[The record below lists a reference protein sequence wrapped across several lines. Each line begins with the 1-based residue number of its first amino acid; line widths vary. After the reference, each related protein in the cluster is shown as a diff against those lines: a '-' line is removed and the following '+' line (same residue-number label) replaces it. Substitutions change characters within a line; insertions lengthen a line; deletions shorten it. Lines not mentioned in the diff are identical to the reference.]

1 MKTLAESDVGSQL
14 KGEGSI
20 QTPSPDF
27 VETVARTVGGITKR
41 SDNQPVSDNG
51 GSLIENYINGDL
63 RLHFHL
69 IAVKQSALAEHATAR
84 NYCVVL
90 ECPPLA
96 HLMLDFG
103 GISERWKGKLE
114 CLQRTAGQMD
124 RAVLVEV
131 REFTQMSQWALEA
144 LPCRERLERFNQN
157 CGLIADPSQHLESAS
172 IVFRGINED
181 GELGSAFLG
190 PPSASSMVHKL
201 EDRMVE
207 CRTEV
212 VDDLPDDDA
221 PHGGTWFFHDH
232 SDGEVFDDR
241 GCKVP
246 RYSAELDPRF
256 VRISIKEGSHFS
268 IERVELLIG
277 PLQFHSNSKEGIG
290 HDALQLFGMA

>member
-14 KGEGSI
+14 KDEGNI
-20 QTPSPDF
+20 QTLSPDS
-27 VETVARTVGGITKR
+27 VETVAGTVGGIAKR
-41 SDNQPVSDNG
+41 SDDRAVSDNG
-51 GSLIENYINGDL
+51 RSLIENYIEGDL

-69 IAVKQSALAEHATAR
+69 IAVKQLALAEHATAR
-84 NYCVVL
+84 NFCVVL
-90 ECPPLA
+90 ECPPLS
-96 HLMLDFG
+96 HLVLDSG

-124 RAVLVEV
+124 RAVLIEV
-131 REFTQMSQWALEA
+131 RELTQMPQGTLGA

-157 CGLIADPSQHLESAS
+157 CGVIADPSQHREAAS
-172 IVFRGINED
+172 IVFRGIDED
-181 GELGSAFLG
+181 RELGSAFLRQ
-190 PPSASSMVHKL
+190 PSASSMDHKL

-232 SDGEVFDDR
+232 SDSEVFDDR
-241 GCKVP
+241 GCKIP

-290 HDALQLFGMA
+290 HDAFQLFGMA